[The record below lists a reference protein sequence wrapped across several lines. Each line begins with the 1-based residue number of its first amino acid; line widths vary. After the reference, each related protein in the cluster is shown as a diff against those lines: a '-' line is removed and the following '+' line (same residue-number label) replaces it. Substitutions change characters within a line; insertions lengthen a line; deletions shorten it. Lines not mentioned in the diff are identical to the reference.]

1 MSYQI
6 NDRHSLVN
14 SPYKIS
20 TLVVISDIN
29 TKVDLGLVYKYLPH
43 YPCGALPS
51 EWCPTCY
58 RPPIGEKCI
67 SSEFKGT
74 IHPIQSINYKPKSC
88 EEYHKGKPL
97 QKKAKRKNSKQKKTF
112 FNQITLDIIPFPG
125 RKISSKLYING
136 KVQMAGCQNEE
147 EANKTI
153 EILIKYLKNIGN
165 IKEPGEMEIKMTN
178 NEKDELM
185 EKKKSL
191 NEDEWRKLLFEVC
204 RESKK
209 TKKTGNKKGR
219 KKKGTVVEEIKE
231 ENIQHI
237 HKFLYIRK
245 LIEDIDDMKLT
256 SLTINLINS
265 DFKFQLKDNK
275 TDIIDDI
282 IIDREKLI
290 EILKTKYGIKVMSFD
305 PSIYPGINAKYY
317 SSIDCN
323 NDCKNNTEESIKCAT
338 NHQKNKNNKVDEDD
352 EIIYNKHCVKISILC
367 FQQARVI
374 LTGARSLN
382 QLNDTYNFFVDVM
395 RNNIKDICDDTSS
408 PKKSKKN
415 KKDKKDKNI
424 DDISDYDNGNESDS
438 NSSIMSDDSC
448 IC

>member
-1 MSYQI
+1 MSYKI
-6 NDRHSLVN
+6 SERHSLVN

-20 TLVVISDIN
+20 TLVVIADIN
-29 TKVDLGLVYKYLPH
+29 TKVDLGLVCKYLPH

-58 RPPIGEKCI
+58 RPPIGKKNI
-67 SSEFKGT
+67 SSEFNGI
-74 IHPIQSINYKPKSC
+74 IHPIESINYKPKSC

-97 QKKAKRKNSKQKKTF
+97 QKKAKRKNSKKKKTF
-112 FNQITLDIIPFPG
+112 FNQITLNIIPFPG
-125 RKISSKLYING
+125 RKISTKLYING

-147 EANKTI
+147 DASKTI
-153 EILIKYLKNIGN
+153 EVLIGFLKKIGN
-165 IKEPGEMEIKMTN
+165 IREPGEMEIKLTN
-178 NEKDELM
+178 NERDELM

-191 NEDEWRKLLFEVC
+191 SEDEWRKLLFEVS

-219 KKKGTVVEEIKE
+219 KKKGTVVEEVKE
-231 ENIQHI
+231 ENIQHM

-245 LIEDIDDMKLT
+245 LVEDIDTMKLL

-265 DFKFQLKDNK
+265 DFKFQLKDNN
-275 TDIIDDI
+275 TEQIDDI

-317 SSIDCN
+317 SSIDCTN
-323 NDCKNNTEESIKCAT
+323 GCKNNTEESIKCAT
-338 NHQKNKNNKVDEDD
+338 NHQKNKNNKVDDD
-352 EIIYNKHCVKISILC
+352 DLVVYNKHCVKISILC

-374 LTGARSLN
+374 LTGARSLS

-395 RNNIKDICDDTSS
+395 RNNIKDICDDINS
-408 PKKSKKN
+408 PKLLKTN
-415 KKDKKDKNI
+415 KYVGDG
-424 DDISDYDNGNESDS
+424 DDEDDGNESDTS
-438 NSSIMSDDSC
+438 VMSDDSC
-448 IC
+448 VC